1 MLWGLTAIVVVGFIF
16 LQVSIREE
24 QRADAPAFQ
33 ADFELTDHRGIV
45 QTDEDFAG
53 RWLLVFFGFANCPDV
68 CPTTMAEVAAVMD
81 ALGSDAAQVQ
91 PLFISIDPERD
102 TPEQLA

>member
-1 MLWGLTAIVVVGFIF
+1 MKFSTLQKMLWGLTAIVVVGFIF

-68 CPTTMAEVAAVMD
+68 CHDYGRGCRRHGCAR
-81 ALGSDAAQVQ
+81 L
-91 PLFISIDPERD
+91 
-102 TPEQLA
+102 